1 MILCF
6 LLGLVWQVLTSRPT
20 LIGLRDF
27 VATIVDALGSC
38 LTFVFSGTKITD
50 WISVGIT
57 AIAAV
62 VALNAYRYTRRAA
75 REAHA
80 QTLFREYLKF
90 RADVQSSERKLPKD
104 GDFISYKLHALEEL
118 WDYVEQMI
126 IFWSDK
132 NSGGRRKDPRK
143 LNIWPMSIIPP
154 LGKSRR
160 EEWQKYFKSWE
171 QTIAYQITRDGEE
184 TTKHIL
190 LPHIEEVYGKRFL
203 QFVKK
208 IPEVDSHMSKIA
220 TNCEPDPEKTPTNR
234 KPPKPE

>member
-6 LLGLVWQVLTSRPT
+6 LLELVWQALTSRPS
-20 LIGLRDF
+20 LAGLQDF
-27 VATIVDALGSC
+27 VAIVINALGGC

-90 RADVQSSERKLPKD
+90 RADIQANSKSVPDK

-118 WDYVEQMI
+118 WDYVEQMT
-126 IFWSDK
+126 IFWSD
-132 NSGGRRKDPRK
+132 NESGGRKQDPRRF
-143 LNIWPMSIIPP
+143 NIWPMSRIPP
-154 LGKSRR
+154 LGRSRR
-160 EEWQKYFKSWE
+160 KEWQAYFKSWE
-171 QTIAYQITRDGEE
+171 QTIAYQLHRDGIE
-184 TTKHIL
+184 TIEHMM
-190 LPHIEEVYGKRFL
+190 LPHISEIYGRR
-203 QFVKK
+203 FVKFVK
-208 IPEVDSHMSKIA
+208 RTHESLTSTSYTI
-220 TNCEPDPEKTPTNR
+220 
-234 KPPKPE
+234 